1 VVVVVDGVVWK
12 FGLSKFPSFL
22 LEKGPEA
29 RDDLNC
35 WDLVLILYDLAL
47 LIGAVL

>member
-22 LEKGPEA
+22 LEKGSEA